1 MAQAQSIAPLPRPVV
16 EEDHRLAKAVS
27 GASTALMKL
36 RWHWTANEAN
46 PKRVSSLQYAKQV
59 GRDDAT
65 IRRDARAYEIIAT
78 SRGAQPPTPDEARER
93 ARMSVESFKAVEA
106 VAKARGVGTHYARER
121 HKDEV
126 RRVRD
131 IARERAEQRR
141 TTIEEELPRA
151 AEWNVKAERARERER
166 DEKRER
172 HGLQWVKTEGKLQ
185 DAKRKVVE
193 AIDAAIGA
201 EFDRE
206 ERDLLLH
213 TIGEV
218 QEGLQLARTAITGKA
233 VAEKKLEVL
242 RGGLSA

>member
-1 MAQAQSIAPLPRPVV
+1 MAQAQSIAPLPKNVV
-16 EEDHRLAKAVS
+16 DEDHRLAKAAS

-46 PKRVSSLQYAKQV
+46 SKRVSSVQYAKEV
-59 GRDDAT
+59 GADDAT
-65 IRRDARAYEIIAT
+65 IRRDARAFELVR
-78 SRGAQPPTPDEARER
+78 RGAVPPDEARER

-106 VAKARGVGTHYARER
+106 VAKARGVAAHTAREHHR
-121 HKDEV
+121 DEI
-126 RRVRD
+126 RRVREV
-131 IARERAEQRR
+131 ARERAEQRR
-141 TTIEEELPRA
+141 TTIDEELPRA
-151 AEWNVKAERARERER
+151 AEWSVKAERAREREK
-166 DEKRER
+166 DEQRER

-218 QEGLQLARTAITGKA
+218 QEGLQLARTAIAGKA

>member
-1 MAQAQSIAPLPRPVV
+1 MAQAQSITPLPSHVV
-16 EEDHRLAKAVS
+16 HEDHRLEKA
-27 GASTALMKL
+27 ASSSATALMKH
-36 RWHWTANEAN
+36 RWHWTLDESN
-46 PKRVSSLQYAKQV
+46 PKRVSLTQYARAV
-59 GRDDAT
+59 GVHLAQ
-65 IRRDARAYEIIAT
+65 IHRDAHGYELLSSGT
-78 SRGAQPPTPDEARER
+78 TRTPDEARER
-93 ARMSVESFKAVEA
+93 AKMTQEQFAATKAVA
-106 VAKARGVGTHYARER
+106 VARGVETQTARKRHGDEVRQVRARARER
-121 HKDEV
+121 SEERGTSFDEEA
-126 RRVRD
+126 RRVAD
-131 IARERAEQRR
+131 
-141 TTIEEELPRA
+141 
-151 AEWNVKAERARERER
+151 WNVKAERTREQAK
-166 DEKRER
+166 DEQRKR

-233 VAEKKLEVL
+233 IAEKKLEVL